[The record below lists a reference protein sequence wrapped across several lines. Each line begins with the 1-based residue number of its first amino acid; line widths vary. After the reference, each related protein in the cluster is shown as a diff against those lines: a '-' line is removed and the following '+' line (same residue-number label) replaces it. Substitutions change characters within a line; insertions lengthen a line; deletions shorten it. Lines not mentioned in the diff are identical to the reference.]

1 MKTRS
6 PSASSSENPG
16 WVRAWLAAIVGVL
29 LAPAVVFAWQQWHA
43 RHVERL
49 NWAATLDPRTPDPGM
64 AAAEDVP
71 TDDSRRV
78 TIGFYLETMGD
89 MSMPE
94 SRFDATIDVWC
105 RWRDDD
111 PAVKSGTDA
120 DFNPFDRL
128 IAVGG
133 RITDRKLL
141 QRIDDGPEHYELQ
154 RLDVSFTKVFST
166 TSFPLDRHL
175 LLIAF
180 ENADHQRQSL
190 LFVPDF
196 EASAISARARL
207 TGYRFE
213 RFHVVEMPHSYQTS
227 RGLPGVPPETRATF
241 SQPRFA
247 LVIDRGGWGLFT
259 KLFQAMFVAV
269 GVAVMACFIRPIHV
283 DPRFGLGV
291 GGLFAAV
298 ANGYLVT
305 ANMPEGGDF
314 SLADVITLLGIVTIL
329 VSIAGSTLSLY
340 VHDSLGRHG
349 LSQRLDRMSFWT
361 ILGCFVAALVLLVTA
376 AAVG

>member
-1 MKTRS
+1 MTTARHPHLS
-6 PSASSSENPG
+6 DTPS
-16 WVRAWLAAIVGVL
+16 WVRLWLGCLVAVL
-29 LAPAVVFAWQQWHA
+29 LGPAVVLAWHQWHS

-49 NWAATLDPRTPDPGM
+49 DWAATLDPMTPDPGTTP
-64 AAAEDVP
+64 AEDVP
-71 TDDSRRV
+71 TEGARRV

-89 MSMPE
+89 LSMPE

-111 PAVKSGTDA
+111 PNAVAGEA
-120 DFNPFDRL
+120 FNPFEHL

-133 RITDRKLL
+133 RIEDRKLL
-141 QRIDDGPEHYELQ
+141 QRIDDGPEHFELQ
-154 RLDVSFTKVFST
+154 RLKVSFTKVFGT

-175 LLIAF
+175 LLMAF
-180 ENADHQRQSL
+180 ENSAHPRQTL

-196 EASAISARARL
+196 EASSISTRARL
-207 TGYRFE
+207 SGYRIE
-213 RFHVVEMPHSYQTS
+213 QFHVVEMPHSYRTS
-227 RGLPGVPPETRATF
+227 RGLPGVPPETRATY

-269 GVAVMACFIRPIHV
+269 GVALLACFIRPIHV

-314 SLADVITLLGIVTIL
+314 SLADEITLLGIVTIL
-329 VSIAGSTLSLY
+329 VSIAGSAMSLFVY
-340 VHDSLGRHG
+340 DSLGRHG
-349 LSQRLDRMSFWT
+349 LSQRLDRLTFWT
-361 ILGCFVAALVLLVTA
+361 ILGCFAAALVMLVAA